1 MAAPCRNVF
10 KQVLPVTKKTAKPFS
25 DKRDE
30 VKPRL
35 NRAKSCKML
44 TTNRLNLLSFRKL
57 NRFCSDFETENRQTG
72 HIDALNKLNEVKKII
87 NGK

>member
-1 MAAPCRNVF
+1 
-10 KQVLPVTKKTAKPFS
+10 
-25 DKRDE
+25 
-30 VKPRL
+30 
-35 NRAKSCKML
+35 ML